1 MRYRDIPLV
10 WKIGV
15 LGLYFA
21 LLALWI
27 ISWTGFVNWL
37 PDYVAAYLGYFLGGM
52 SAGYLLGA
60 RFR

>member
-1 MRYRDIPLV
+1 MRYRDIPLP

-15 LGLYFA
+15 LVLYFA

-27 ISWTGFVNWL
+27 AAWTGFVNWL
-37 PDYVAAYLGYFLGGM
+37 PDYMAAYLGCFLLGL
-52 SAGYLLGA
+52 SFGYLLGA

>member
-1 MRYRDIPLV
+1 MRYRDVPLP

-15 LGLYFA
+15 LVLYFA

-27 ISWTGFVNWL
+27 AGWVGFVNWL
-37 PDYVAAYLGYFLGGM
+37 PDYLAADLGVLLMGL
-52 SAGYLLGA
+52 SVGYLLGA